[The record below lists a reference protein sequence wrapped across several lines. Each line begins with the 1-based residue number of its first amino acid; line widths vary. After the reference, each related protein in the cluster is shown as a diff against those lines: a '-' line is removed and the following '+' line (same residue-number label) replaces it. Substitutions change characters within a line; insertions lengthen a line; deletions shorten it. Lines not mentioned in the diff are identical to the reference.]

1 MTNNKPKGQ
10 DINLGGLSRGVLVHV
25 KDEIRDSHYTDT
37 HGNSKILTE
46 ILAKSIKI
54 INENNSKI
62 DFQGD
67 QMSLSKLFH
76 PEIWWF

>member
-1 MTNNKPKGQ
+1 M
-10 DINLGGLSRGVLVHV
+10 LVHV
-25 KDEIRDSHYTDT
+25 KGEIRDSHYTDT

-67 QMSLSKLFH
+67 
-76 PEIWWF
+76 